1 MSLLPPIDAHAHI
14 QTGVSPRDVA
24 GLQAFIVAVTR
35 ERSEWE
41 PALRRTDRLA
51 VWGVGVHPG
60 LPSEISAFDQAGFGD
75 AVARACFVGEVGLD
89 GKSKADLDSQRHVL
103 DQILEVVAAQPRPTT
118 IHSVAASGQVLDALR
133 EHPITAPI
141 LHWWRGSE
149 KQTREAVELGCFFSI
164 NGAEVKRPK
173 VLSLLP
179 PERVLTETDFPYSR
193 RSDPAAS
200 KPAAVSTTETALMQA
215 WGMDELA
222 LRRLLWQNVGDLF
235 DRCDLTDRVP
245 PAVQEAMLTAGLR

>member
-1 MSLLPPIDAHAHI
+1 MTLLPPIDAHAHI
-14 QTGVSPRDVA
+14 QTGVSPRDLA
-24 GLQAFIVAVTR
+24 RLEAFVVAVTR
-35 ERSEWE
+35 EHGEWE

-51 VWGVGVHPG
+51 VWGVGIHPG
-60 LPSEISAFDQAGFGD
+60 LPSEVSAFDQASFSD
-75 AVARACFVGEVGLD
+75 AVERACFVGEVGLD
-89 GKSKADLDSQRHVL
+89 GKSTAGLDSQRRVL
-103 DQILEVVAAQPRPTT
+103 DQILEVVSAQPRPTT

-133 EHPITAPI
+133 EQPINAPI

-149 KQTREAVELGCFFSI
+149 KQTQEAVELGCFFSI

-173 VLSLLP
+173 VLPLLP
-179 PERVLTETDFPYSR
+179 PQRVLTETDFPHSR

-200 KPAAVSTTETALMQA
+200 KPAAVSTIERALMQA

-222 LRRLLWQNVGDLF
+222 LRRLLWQNVSELF

>member
-14 QTGVSPRDVA
+14 KTGVSARDIA
-24 GLQAFIVAVTR
+24 GLKAFVVAVTR
-35 ERSEWE
+35 ERTEWE

-60 LPSEISAFDQAGFGD
+60 LPVEISQFDQEVFGE
-75 AVARACFVGEVGLD
+75 AVQRACFVGEVGLD
-89 GKSKADLDSQRHVL
+89 GKSKADLDSQRQVFA
-103 DQILEVVAAQPRPTT
+103 QILEVVAARPRPTT
-118 IHSVAASGQVLDALR
+118 IHSVAAPGPVLATLR
-133 EHPITAPI
+133 EQPITAPI

-149 KQTREAVELGCFFSI
+149 KQTQEAIELGCFFSI
-164 NGAEVKRPK
+164 NGAEIKRPK

-193 RSDPAAS
+193 RSDPSAS
-200 KPAAVSTTETALMQA
+200 KPAAVTTTEQALMQA
-215 WGMDELA
+215 WGLDELA
-222 LRRLLWQNVGDLF
+222 LRRLLWQNLGELF

-245 PAVQEAMLTAGLR
+245 SAVQEAMLTAGLR